1 MEMKRYAWASGGGV
15 PGCRGAEGRGE
26 EIKSGNGNET
36 LRLGERGRGAEGRGE
51 EIKSGNENET
61 LRLGERGRGAEGRAA
76 VVESGQR
83 LNPRGVPVPEA
94 LRRQRGGGSAVSFVT
109 FFVKTHLAMK

>member
-36 LRLGERGRGAEGRGE
+36 LRLGERGRGAEGR
-51 EIKSGNENET
+51 
-61 LRLGERGRGAEGRAA
+61 AA

-94 LRRQRGGGSAVSFVT
+94 PRRQRGGGSAGGAAGSVEEEGNEKKVVIFDGS
-109 FFVKTHLAMK
+109 KGNE